1 MTNLESETVPEQGPV
16 GGGAGRERVLGFGAV
31 RGRILAK
38 SHGWR
43 AWEFAGLLL
52 GLGVLLR
59 LNFRLDLLWTRAPLL
74 LIAASLLAVILLI
87 RRVPLGVAILWLLGF
102 LSYLWSLTPGDTLL
116 AAVWGLTVVAAAAA
130 GRWRG
135 VLSVVLVFLVSN
147 YLQNAL
153 ALNAFDLQ
161 RYMSG
166 SVHYRMGA
174 TALVLVPVAV
184 VGFARGRPRWLALP
198 WWLLATVAIYGT
210 VISGSRGVYV
220 PLVLVLVLLTGRLV
234 RDRSSRKRLIAGMI
248 ATAVV
253 LVAADALIPFHPAAA
268 ALGAKA
274 STEAQVAAVSTAGGF
289 TQRLRFWDQGVT
301 MAVEHPFGVG
311 LGGFRGTIHAFQRF
325 PMTWSSSP
333 HNVFVETA
341 GTLGWPGLAVLVV
354 LLAVSFWRAWTSSRW
369 PWALALLGIWFTLS
383 VDVTADY
390 PSIVTIAFA
399 VVGACLGPTAVA
411 GDLLRDGG
419 RWSSL
424 ASRLRPWLAGLV
436 FVAGTALTAW
446 WFAPCTSTDCVL
458 TRWRGVEST
467 VLVTVPRI
475 AQGDRPAFFARLE
488 KLYPMSLWVLQL
500 EETYATSAGERLSL
514 AREIAT
520 RYPLQSWR
528 NYLLWA
534 NLSLAE
540 GDLSQAKEAVRHG
553 LDVFGPDAR
562 RFPEMRADP
571 KGFEAWLERARAIQA
586 RSP

>member
-1 MTNLESETVPEQGPV
+1 M
-16 GGGAGRERVLGFGAV
+16 
-31 RGRILAK
+31 
-38 SHGWR
+38 
-43 AWEFAGLLL
+43 
-52 GLGVLLR
+52 
-59 LNFRLDLLWTRAPLL
+59 
-74 LIAASLLAVILLI
+74 
-87 RRVPLGVAILWLLGF
+87 
-102 LSYLWSLTPGDTLL
+102 
-116 AAVWGLTVVAAAAA
+116 
-130 GRWRG
+130 
-135 VLSVVLVFLVSN
+135 
-147 YLQNAL
+147 
-153 ALNAFDLQ
+153 
-161 RYMSG
+161 
-166 SVHYRMGA
+166 
-174 TALVLVPVAV
+174 
-184 VGFARGRPRWLALP
+184 
-198 WWLLATVAIYGT
+198 
-210 VISGSRGVYV
+210 
-220 PLVLVLVLLTGRLV
+220 PLVLVLVLLAWRLV
-234 RDRSSRKRLIAGMI
+234 RERVSRRRLIAGLVAM
-248 ATAVV
+248 TVV
-253 LVAADALIPFHPAAA
+253 LVTVDALIPFHPGAA
-268 ALGAKA
+268 ALGVKA

-289 TQRLRFWDQGVT
+289 TQRLRFWDQGLT

-341 GTLGWPGLAVLVV
+341 ATLGWLGLAVLVV
-354 LLAVSFWRAWTSSRW
+354 LLAVSFWSAWTSSRW
-369 PWALALLGIWFTLS
+369 PWALALLAIWFTLS

-390 PSIVTIAFA
+390 PSILTIAFA
-399 VVGACLGPTAVA
+399 VVGACLGPTTIPA
-411 GDLLRDGG
+411 DRLRNGG
-419 RWSSL
+419 RWWGSL

-436 FVAGTALTAW
+436 FVAGTALTTW
-446 WFAPCTSTDCVL
+446 WFAPCTGTDCVL

-488 KLYPMSLWVLQL
+488 KLYPISLWVLQL
-500 EETYATSAGERLSL
+500 EERYATSTGERLSL

-540 GDLSQAKEAVRHG
+540 GDLPQAKEAVRCG